1 MRVCAH
7 AGSVNRLSLSK
18 QSVAVHVSRQPP
30 VHSASKNVTAGLGVV
45 EGDEILYR
53 PEARDK
59 RQENFANRV
68 TRDAESKC
76 YARAWKMRMVPHREP
91 NFQLL
96 DYDCYACE
104 WEKYYPYPGL

>member
-1 MRVCAH
+1 MFH
-7 AGSVNRLSLSK
+7 DNLLS
-18 QSVAVHVSRQPP
+18 
-30 VHSASKNVTAGLGVV
+30 HSASKSVTAGLGVV

-76 YARAWKMRMVPHREP
+76 YTRAWKMRIPPQGTELPASRLR
-91 NFQLL
+91 LL
-96 DYDCYACE
+96 CVRVGKVLSVSGTLILGNGAFR
-104 WEKYYPYPGL
+104 